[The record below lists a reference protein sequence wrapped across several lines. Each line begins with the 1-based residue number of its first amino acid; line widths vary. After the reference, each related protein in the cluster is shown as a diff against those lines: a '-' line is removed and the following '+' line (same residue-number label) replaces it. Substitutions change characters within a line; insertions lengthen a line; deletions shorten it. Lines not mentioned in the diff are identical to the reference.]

1 MRQLAVHA
9 FRRCQRNFNDHS
21 KRISLLALYF
31 YLFIH
36 KSAAYR
42 LFALPWGW
50 SESRTERGG
59 ERERAYQDVRSPVLI
74 DRAGTPHQAAGP
86 ACRPLAAGFDIR
98 VLIIC
103 RATRNINQST
113 KPKTKA
119 QSCQL
124 CRQRLRMLD
133 SSIPCVQSI
142 MQLCKLS

>member
-1 MRQLAVHA
+1 MKSLVTNIQNTTYKYFCAMELCIARSTRFDKLKCALFLFGSGSAKSARGGVRGVVLHLMGEKLGSSFGWLFMRQLAVHA

-59 ERERAYQDVRSPVLI
+59 EREREGESLSRCSVA
-74 DRAGTPHQAAGP
+74 
-86 ACRPLAAGFDIR
+86 
-98 VLIIC
+98 
-103 RATRNINQST
+103 
-113 KPKTKA
+113 
-119 QSCQL
+119 
-124 CRQRLRMLD
+124 
-133 SSIPCVQSI
+133 SSN
-142 MQLCKLS
+142 